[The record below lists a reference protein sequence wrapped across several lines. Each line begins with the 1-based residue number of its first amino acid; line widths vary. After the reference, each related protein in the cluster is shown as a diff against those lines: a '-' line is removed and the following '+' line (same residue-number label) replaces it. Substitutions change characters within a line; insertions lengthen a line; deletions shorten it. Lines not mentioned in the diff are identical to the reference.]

1 MPGLRSLVARRR
13 SILASPPYSSV
24 PTPPHSQQNSPCAEE
39 SSLEAEGES
48 CLSPSQTQV
57 NGDVPSENKETLL
70 GKDEKSDYS
79 EVIATAQETESS
91 GKVAEVGTDA
101 KDGAS
106 SDRVNGSRLSV
117 NQSTSNNDKESEKRQ
132 TENELPEN
140 QVGLNGVSSMK
151 SRELNDND
159 QNNGTVSSPTLRK
172 QTQESK
178 VPRINRSA
186 MEIESTLAKRGVTIV
201 RRLVDCKD
209 PSNKPKAEATQA
221 RIKDS
226 VVVNGTVITA
236 NPLNTKKNIESRLGR
251 IASSLKGSSI
261 SLNTRGYL
269 GQPLRGGATV
279 SPNSVGRPQ
288 NNTRE
293 LNPRNVS
300 SAKGINLQH
309 PGQRGLPRHQNP
321 SGFPAQSNVKGALT
335 LPSVRPS
342 LRPSFPRDP
351 SLNKSIVDSRRV
363 RGVGPVSSVSSPV
376 GELKNQRAVYSPSIL
391 GSAPKDA
398 LVKGLGAFPSPKR
411 PLDYTDPRKAA
422 PYSSPRRVFS
432 QANSPQSWPASA
444 GSRSFAATQHQ
455 RSVTPSP
462 QLRAAVPSPQSRSSA
477 MSPQSSS
484 TTSPQSLA
492 VSPRSTSSVPSPQS
506 KVGNYQARSGEISP
520 YSKAQEV
527 SPASRSAEVSPQS
540 RAPELSPSS
549 RSAEVSPL
557 SRTSDLSPLSRSVEA
572 SPQHRAS
579 GITQQSKYPLGFSPQ
594 TRSAELSPAS
604 RSGTLA
610 SQSSPPAISQSQL
623 PGLASQSVP
632 VGLPSSLAVA
642 PSNGAGPLQTNSV
655 GLPPQSSLGL
665 LSQQT
670 NSLGLSQE
678 SLPFGQSQHSNS
690 SRISGSANSLGFPG
704 LPTSSFI
711 GRTSTDGYSAG
722 SSSSKYPLQPS
733 LEGFSSQLTPGGFP
747 LHSSPANFAA
757 QSNLP
762 GFPNAANSCGFPQ
775 PASSGE
781 FPAQNSGGIPEQLNP
796 NAFGSHPALTGYPNQ
811 TNSGYPPQSSSG
823 GYSLNSN
830 TNEFH
835 ESSPEVLGY
844 PSPRNFPMQANSRE
858 YSAYSNSEN
867 TPTPEMTSHASPR
880 DLPVSHNSREIS
892 LQNCTQGMSLNPATG
907 NSMNSVGRESQVHS
921 NYNETLV
928 HPSYHDPNT
937 FPRSNPGDLP
947 VLPDFRDHLRHSYR
961 ETSLIPPYRPETIP
975 NSFRDTPLQ
984 NTSRNPQT
992 VSNYRELP
1000 LIPNISDIQSQTSP
1014 RGPALHNNYKEQNVS
1029 NNYREHNMIGSYV
1042 ESPALTN
1049 YREPI
1054 DQTGQREQ
1062 PLPSFRETMAHTSPR
1077 EQVLP
1082 SFREALDPANCREQ
1096 MLPGFRETL
1105 SHTSPREQSL
1115 PTYNENVNHNSPRGE
1130 VLPGFSETLN
1140 HANLR
1145 PQVLPSF
1152 SDTMN
1157 HTSPRAQGLG
1167 SFREPVDYTN
1177 FRDPLDHN
1185 SITEPSLQSRIR
1197 DTVDYN
1203 SDYTE
1208 TANQSHIAEPS
1219 HNTYEDY
1226 RANAHSTTGN
1236 SPVNLKYKDTGD
1248 RNPYTKSV
1256 VLPSFT
1262 ESFECGSSGEYQKD
1276 GNMMHNF
1283 GESSGY
1289 VSTRRNSECSRYEQP
1304 PYSACSQS
1312 SSYSPTH
1319 SSESPSPD
1327 ANSPVQQDADGQ
1339 CRQVSSPDPNQ
1350 CTPRSE
1356 TVAVTESQASE
1367 DCEEASANHDT
1378 EMIQDLGKYL
1388 RGRSSS
1394 LEKSE
1399 TVGETADDGCTNSE
1413 DVSKEPDPITPE
1425 PHCHS
1430 ITSKDKD
1437 IVVKAEPSIPSSPG
1451 DSLNISSLPSSPNKY
1466 ATVGSPSKLN
1476 AGSSPSSQE
1485 RIVIKMK
1492 LLHSEARSENDKH
1505 KRGDPT
1511 DESNSRSEHRNC
1523 IRYPNVKYT
1532 RWTIDSIINGREDG
1546 NIDEISGKDS
1556 KKEHSNLGDE
1566 EHESLKN
1573 SKPKQSVNGGET
1585 STNLDTNKNL
1595 MKPLRITIPNPHRTR
1610 IHTDGSFKCTRKM
1623 DNHCASKET
1632 PNDMS
1637 SPGSSRIT
1645 RSSSRLEASLKGR
1658 HGYPIRK
1665 LKLKNMRLAS
1675 PFPSSESHTSPVSAS
1690 QKSYKRRRRS
1700 RRDSELSDAS
1710 VSSVSSV
1717 LNEGNDHSV
1726 VAQMKKCSIVI
1737 KRIYTADNNSCY
1749 SSTLCSKRSTENSKC
1764 DRPRGRPKR
1773 KAAVE
1778 ASERCHKSLRSLDKC
1793 DIKSNKIPYNGAF
1806 YKGRQLMS
1814 VNLRANNVDVKNVI
1828 TQCSVILY
1836 DVFMNRRINSMV
1848 CPGCSRN
1855 YDSSDS
1861 VQVNISKAT
1870 ISLLCSVCQW
1880 LVVKDVHPHEVHS
1893 IAPS

>member
-13 SILASPPYSSV
+13 SALASPPYSSV
-24 PTPPHSQQNSPCAEE
+24 PTPPHSQQNSPYAEE
-39 SSLEAEGES
+39 NSLEAEGEAHT
-48 CLSPSQTQV
+48 SPSQTEV
-57 NGDVPSENKETLL
+57 NGDVSSENKETVP
-70 GKDEKSDYS
+70 GKDEKNDYS
-79 EVIATAQETESS
+79 EVIATPQESVPSVKVSEASANVKDGEYS
-91 GKVAEVGTDA
+91 GKV
-101 KDGAS
+101 
-106 SDRVNGSRLSV
+106 NGSSLSV
-117 NQSTSNNDKESEKRQ
+117 DQSASNNDKESEKRQ
-132 TENELPEN
+132 TENELMGK
-140 QVGLNGVSSMK
+140 QVELNGGGSVK
-151 SRELNDND
+151 SRDSNDND
-159 QNNGTVSSPTLRK
+159 QNRGTASSPIVKK
-172 QTQESK
+172 QLQESK
-178 VPRINRSA
+178 VGRINRSA

-209 PSNKPKAEATQA
+209 PSNKPKTEGVQG
-221 RIKDS
+221 RGKDS

-236 NPLNTKKNIESRLGR
+236 NPLNAKKNTDSKLGR

-279 SPNSVGRPQ
+279 SPNSGGRPP
-288 NNTRE
+288 NNIRD
-293 LNPRNVS
+293 LNQRNAPN
-300 SAKGINLQH
+300 AKGITLQH
-309 PGQRGLPRHQNP
+309 PGQKGLPRHQNP
-321 SGFPAQSNVKGALT
+321 SGLPTQSNVKGALT
-335 LPSVRPS
+335 QPSVRPN

-351 SLNKSIVDSRRV
+351 LINKSIQDSRRA
-363 RGVGPVSSVSSPV
+363 RGFGIVSSVSNPV
-376 GELKNQRAVYSPSIL
+376 GELKNPRSVYSPSVH

-398 LVKGLGAFPSPKR
+398 LVKGSGAFPSPKR

-432 QANSPQSWPASA
+432 QGNSPQSWPGAA

-455 RSVTPSP
+455 RSIT
-462 QLRAAVPSPQSRSSA
+462 PSPQSRSSA
-477 MSPQSSS
+477 MSPQLSS
-484 TTSPQSLA
+484 TTSPQSSA

-579 GITQQSKYPLGFSPQ
+579 GIAQQSKYPLGFSPQ
-594 TRSAELSPAS
+594 TRSSELSPAS

-610 SQSSPPAISQSQL
+610 SQTSPPVISQSQL
-623 PGLASQSVP
+623 TGLASQSVP
-632 VGLPSSLAVA
+632 AGLPSSLAAA
-642 PSNGAGPLQTNSV
+642 PSNGAGPLQANSV
-655 GLPPQSSLGL
+655 GLPPQPSLGL
-665 LSQQT
+665 LSQQS
-670 NSLGLSQE
+670 NSHSLSQE

-690 SRISGSANSLGFPG
+690 SRISGSASSMGFPG

-711 GRTSTDGYSAG
+711 GRSSTESYIPG
-722 SSSSKYPLQPS
+722 SNSSKFPLQPN
-733 LEGFSSQLTPGGFP
+733 LEGFSSQITPGGFH

-781 FPAQNSGGIPEQLNP
+781 FSAQNSGGIPEQLNP
-796 NAFGSHPALTGYPNQ
+796 NAFGSHPTCTGYSNQ
-811 TNSGYPPQSSSG
+811 TTPGYPPHSSSG

-844 PSPRNFPMQANSRE
+844 PSPRNFPMHANSRE
-858 YSAYSNSEN
+858 YSAYSNTEN
-867 TPTPEMTSHASPR
+867 TSASEISSHTSPR
-880 DLPVSHNSREIS
+880 DLPVSHTSREIS
-892 LQNCTQGMSLNPATG
+892 LQNCSQGMSLNPVTG
-907 NSMNSVGRESQVHS
+907 NSMGSVGRESQVHP
-921 NYNETLV
+921 NYNESLV
-928 HPSYHDPNT
+928 HPSYHDPST
-937 FPRSNPGDLP
+937 FPRSNPGDLS
-947 VLPDFRDHLRHSYR
+947 VLPDFRDHLRHGYR
-961 ETSLIPPYRPETIP
+961 ETNLIPPYRPETIA
-975 NSFRDTPLQ
+975 NSFRDTPLP

-1014 RGPALHNNYKEQNVS
+1014 RGPALHNNYKEQNIP
-1029 NNYREHNMIGSYV
+1029 NNYREHNMIGNYV
-1042 ESPALTN
+1042 ASPALTN
-1049 YREPI
+1049 FREPM
-1054 DQTGQREQ
+1054 DQTGQREP
-1062 PLPSFRETMAHTSPR
+1062 PLPGFRDTIAHTSPR

-1105 SHTSPREQSL
+1105 SHTSPKEQAI
-1115 PTYNENVNHNSPRGE
+1115 PTYNENVDHNSPRGE

-1140 HANLR
+1140 PANLR

-1157 HTSPRAQGLG
+1157 HTSPRAQGLA
-1167 SFREPVDYTN
+1167 SYREPVDYTN
-1177 FRDPLDHN
+1177 FREPLDPN
-1185 SITEPSLQSRIR
+1185 SITEPPIQSRIR

-1208 TANQSHIAEPS
+1208 TASQGHIAEPS
-1219 HNTYEDY
+1219 QNTYSDY
-1226 RANAHSTTGN
+1226 RADTHVTTDT
-1236 SPVNLKYKDTGD
+1236 SPVDLKYKETSD
-1248 RNPYTKSV
+1248 RNTYTKSV

-1262 ESFECGSSGEYQKD
+1262 ESFECGSSGEYPKD
-1276 GNMMHNF
+1276 GDMLHNF

-1289 VSTRRNSECSRYEQP
+1289 VTSRRNSECSRYEQAP
-1304 PYSACSQS
+1304 FSACAQS
-1312 SSYSPTH
+1312 PSYSPAH

-1327 ANSPVQQDADGQ
+1327 ASSPAMQGADGQ
-1339 CRQVSSPDPNQ
+1339 CHEASSQDLHH
-1350 CTPRSE
+1350 CTPSNE
-1356 TVAVTESQASE
+1356 KLATHESQVSE
-1367 DCEEASANHDT
+1367 DCKGTPRNHDEEIT
-1378 EMIQDLGKYL
+1378 QDLGKHV
-1388 RGRSSS
+1388 RGRSGS

-1399 TVGETADDGCTNSE
+1399 AVDETSYHGCTNSE
-1413 DVSKEPDPITPE
+1413 GVTKASDPVTSE
-1425 PHCHS
+1425 AHCHS
-1430 ITSKDKD
+1430 TTSKNQDTVAKGEQS
-1437 IVVKAEPSIPSSPG
+1437 VASSPAEA
-1451 DSLNISSLPSSPNKY
+1451 SNISSLPSSPSKY

-1476 AGSSPSSQE
+1476 AGASPSSQE

-1505 KRGDPT
+1505 KRG
-1511 DESNSRSEHRNC
+1511 ESTNDCNSRLEHRNC

-1546 NIDEISGKDS
+1546 NTDEGIVKDN
-1556 KKEHSNLGDE
+1556 KKEQSNSGDE
-1566 EHESLKN
+1566 EGSESLKN
-1573 SKPKQSVNGGET
+1573 NKPKQSENGGET

-1610 IHTDGSFKCTRKM
+1610 IYNEGSFRYTRKM
-1623 DNHCASKET
+1623 DNHCVNKET
-1632 PNDMS
+1632 SGDII

-1645 RSSSRLEASLKGR
+1645 RSSSRQEASITGR

-1665 LKLKNMRLAS
+1665 LKLKNMHLAS
-1675 PFPSSESHTSPVSAS
+1675 PFPNVESHTSPVSAS

-1700 RRDSELSDAS
+1700 RRDSEMSDAS
-1710 VSSVSSV
+1710 VSSVGSV
-1717 LNEGNDHSV
+1717 LSEGNDHSV

-1749 SSTLCSKRSTENSKC
+1749 SSSLCSKRSTENSKR

-1773 KAAVE
+1773 KAAME

-1793 DIKSNKIPYNGAF
+1793 EIKSNKIPYNGAF

-1814 VNLRANNVDVKNVI
+1814 VNLTANNADVKNII